1 MFALTLM
8 ICALTVSAMDR
19 DLFVQDVVFSILGTV
34 IDGVEQ
40 SRRFGNRYDLAL
52 LWQDDTSKSRECN
65 YCHYNMESKEVT
77 RVYTDDER
85 KLDYS
90 NDPYVF
96 PTIHNSDISDYELN
110 KEEILT
116 YIWKELADLFTGVDV
131 DLKSDTCCHSFS
143 LVW

>member
-19 DLFVQDVVFSILGTV
+19 DLFVQDVVFSILGTI
-34 IDGVEQ
+34 IDGVEH
-40 SRRFGNRYDLAL
+40 SRRLGNRYDLAIQ
-52 LWQDDTSKSRECN
+52 WQDNMSKRFDCS
-65 YCHYNMESKEVT
+65 YCHYGIEDKELL
-77 RVYTDDER
+77 RAYTDDER

-90 NDPYVF
+90 KDPYVF
-96 PTIHNSDISDYELN
+96 PTTRNSDIPDYELN

-116 YIWKELADLFTGVDV
+116 YIWKELADLFTGVDI
-131 DLKSDTCCHSFS
+131 DLKGDTCCHTFS